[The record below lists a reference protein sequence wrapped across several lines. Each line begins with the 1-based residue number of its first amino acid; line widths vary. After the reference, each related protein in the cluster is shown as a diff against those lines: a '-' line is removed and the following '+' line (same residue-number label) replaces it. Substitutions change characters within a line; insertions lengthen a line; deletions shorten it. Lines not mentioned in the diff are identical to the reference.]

1 MFKEVA
7 RKLALGAALSVL
19 SAIAAHAD
27 TSSNPPPPTADSVT
41 GADPTPPSPSPK
53 TIEIVLALLYLA

>member
-41 GADPTPPSPSPK
+41 GTDPTPPSPK
-53 TIEIVLALLYLA
+53 TIEIILALLYLA